1 MPTMPIKTR
10 ELRNN
15 HIDSSIWNDF
25 AFRDDDIVI
34 ATYAKSGTTW
44 TQQIV
49 GQLLSGGDPAYPVAD
64 RSPWV
69 DMRIPG
75 KDVLLPMLEAQ
86 TERRFLKTHL
96 PVDALVMS
104 PRAKYLYV
112 ARDGRDVAWSLH
124 NHYRAF
130 TPAAMALINDTPGR
144 VGPALPP
151 APADVRDFWREW
163 LRNDGA
169 PFWSFWGNVR
179 SWWAVR
185 HLPNVLCLHFADLK
199 RDLPGEIARIA
210 AFLEIDADAATMA
223 RVVEHSSFAW
233 MRAHGE
239 TVVPLAGAIW
249 ENGSDSFLNKGTNG
263 RWQGM
268 LSVGESAAYEARAL
282 AELGPQCA
290 AWLASGSAGALP
302 LAA

>member
-1 MPTMPIKTR
+1 MTKPPVKTR
-10 ELRNN
+10 ELRN
-15 HIDSSIWNDF
+15 HHMDSAIWNDF
-25 AFRDDDIVI
+25 RFRDDDIVI

-49 GQLLSGGDPAYPVAD
+49 GQLLSGGDPDVSIAG

-75 KDVLLPMLEAQ
+75 RDVLLPMLEAQ
-86 TERRFLKTHL
+86 RERRFLKTHL

-104 PRAKYLYV
+104 PRAKYLYI

-130 TPAAMALINDTPGR
+130 TPHALAMINDAPGR

-151 APADVRDFWREW
+151 APADVRAFWHDW
-163 LRNDGA
+163 LLNDGA
-169 PFWSFWGNVR
+169 PFWSFWENVR

-185 HLPNVLCLHFADLK
+185 DLPNVLMLHFADLK

-210 AFLEIDADAATMA
+210 DFLEVSLDAATFA
-223 RVVEHSSFAW
+223 RVVEHSSFEW

-239 TVVPLAGAIW
+239 VVVPLAGAIW

-263 RWQGM
+263 RWRDV
-268 LSVGESAAYEARAL
+268 LSAGESAAYEGRAL

>member
-1 MPTMPIKTR
+1 MPITPIKTR
-10 ELRNN
+10 ELRN
-15 HIDSSIWNDF
+15 HHMDSAIWNDF

-34 ATYAKSGTTW
+34 STYAKSGTTW

-49 GQLLSGGDPAYPVAD
+49 GQLLSGGDPALAVAD
-64 RSPWV
+64 VSPWV

-75 KDVLLPMLEAQ
+75 RDILLPILEAQ

-104 PRAKYLYV
+104 PRAKYLYI

-130 TPAAMALINDTPGR
+130 TPQALALINDTPGR
-144 VGPALPP
+144 VGPALSP
-151 APADVRDFWREW
+151 APADVRDFWRTW
-163 LRNDGA
+163 LANDGQ
-169 PFWSFWGNVR
+169 PFWSFWENVR
-179 SWWAVR
+179 TWWAVR
-185 HLPNVLCLHFADLK
+185 NQPNVLMIHFADLK
-199 RDLPGEIARIA
+199 RDLPGEIRRIA
-210 AFLEIDADAATMA
+210 AFLEIAIDEA
-223 RVVEHSSFAW
+223 RFPAIVEHCSFAW

-239 TVVPLAGAIW
+239 TVVPLSGAIW
-249 ENGSDSFLNKGTNG
+249 EKGSDSFLNKGTNG
-263 RWQGM
+263 RWQGV
-268 LSVGESAAYEARAL
+268 LSAGECAAYEGRAL

>member
-1 MPTMPIKTR
+1 MPTMPVKTR
-10 ELRNN
+10 ELRN
-15 HIDSSIWNDF
+15 HHMDSAIWNDF

-49 GQLLSGGDPAYPVAD
+49 GQLLSGGDPSISIAD

-69 DMRIPG
+69 DMRIAG
-75 KDVLLPMLEAQ
+75 RDVLLPMLEAQ
-86 TERRFLKTHL
+86 QGRRFLKTHL

-104 PRAKYLYV
+104 PRAKYLYI

-130 TPAAMALINDTPGR
+130 THAAMALINDTPGR
-144 VGPALPP
+144 VGPPLPP
-151 APADVRDFWREW
+151 APADVRDFWQAW
-163 LRNDGA
+163 FANDGQ
-169 PFWSFWGNVR
+169 PFWSFWENVR

-185 HLPNVLCLHFADLK
+185 HLPNVLMLHFADLK

-210 AFLEIDADAATMA
+210 EFLEIEADAATLT
-223 RVVEHSSFAW
+223 RVVEHCSFDW
-233 MRAHGE
+233 MRARGD

-249 ENGSDSFLNKGTNG
+249 ENGADSFLNKGTNG
-263 RWQGM
+263 RWQGV
-268 LSVGESAAYEARAL
+268 LSAGECAAYEGRAL
-282 AELGPQCA
+282 AELGPKCA
-290 AWLASGSAGALP
+290 GWLASGSAGALP